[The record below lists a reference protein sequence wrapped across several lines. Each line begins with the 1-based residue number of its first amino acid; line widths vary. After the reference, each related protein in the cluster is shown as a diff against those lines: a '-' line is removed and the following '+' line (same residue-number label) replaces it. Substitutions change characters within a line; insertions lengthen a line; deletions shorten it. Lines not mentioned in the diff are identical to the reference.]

1 MDERRSAVRVS
12 VCLPALYRSGAMTV
26 RGWVA
31 DLSRGGLFMRSHF
44 LDRLGAEVEVGV
56 EIGDEMVKTA
66 GLVTR
71 LNHEPLDRGM
81 GISFRQLS
89 RREHRKLA
97 NFLIE
102 RRYQALS

>member
-1 MDERRSAVRVS
+1 MS
-12 VCLPALYRSGAMTV
+12 V

-44 LDRLGAEVEVGV
+44 LDRLGAEVSVGV
-56 EIGDEMVKTA
+56 EIGDELVKA
-66 GLVTR
+66 DGLVTR
-71 LNHEPLDRGM
+71 LNHAPPERGM
-81 GISFRQLS
+81 GICFRQLT

-102 RRYQALS
+102 RRYQALSQV